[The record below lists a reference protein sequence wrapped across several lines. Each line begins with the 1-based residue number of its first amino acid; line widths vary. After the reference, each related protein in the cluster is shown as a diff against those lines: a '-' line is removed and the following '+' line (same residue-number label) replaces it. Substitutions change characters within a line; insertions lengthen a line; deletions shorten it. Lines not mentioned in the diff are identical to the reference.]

1 MGVSAMKVP
10 YYCYLTKRKVRWLW
24 LQFLDQT
31 ALPKSIVQNQDEV
44 QARNDAKKVA
54 SLRGRSV
61 LALGAETTVTPYSSD
76 GKGAAY
82 FQDAINFLDGEM
94 LNAGLMGFLQL
105 TVRSATGRG
114 SYALATTMEQ
124 VFNRSRTM
132 ISYDMA
138 RQITNEVIGP
148 LIAYNFGVQAPVP
161 RFKFGPLNNE
171 NDAAALAAFQQIMA
185 AQSANVPVEFYDE
198 LITRVSTILNLD
210 PGKVAK
216 DLAVNG
222 SPQSSQLELLG
233 TQVDQ
238 AAQMLKNSKVQ
249 EGQATGAPN
258 VGPQPSGRV
267 ETDSATH
274 TNGQSAAS
282 KEHGGATGQGTSTH
296 GTVGTRPFGE
306 NSQANAFRS
315 KNKSYGK

>member
-1 MGVSAMKVP
+1 MKTP

-24 LQFLDQT
+24 YQFLDQT
-31 ALPKSIVQNQDEV
+31 ALPKTIVQNQDEV
-44 QARNDAKKVA
+44 QARNDARKVA
-54 SLRGRSV
+54 TLRGRSV
-61 LALGAETTVTPYSSD
+61 LALGADTIVTPYASD

-124 VFNRSRTM
+124 IFNRSRTM
-132 ISYDMA
+132 IALDMA

-148 LIAYNFGVQAPVP
+148 LIAYNFGVNAPVP

-171 NDAAALAAFQQIMA
+171 NDAAALAAFQQVMA
-185 AQSANVPVEFYDE
+185 AQNANVPVEFYDE

-222 SPQSSQLELLG
+222 SPQSSQLELLA

-238 AAQMLKNSKVQ
+238 AAQMLKNSKIQ
-249 EGQATGAPN
+249 AAQATGAPN
-258 VGPQPSGRV
+258 TGPMPSSAPSTSSVGG
-267 ETDSATH
+267 
-274 TNGQSAAS
+274 
-282 KEHGGATGQGTSTH
+282 EHGRAAGQGSATH

-306 NSQANAFRS
+306 NSQANPFRQ